1 MYFYLNSRI
10 RLLKIDNLFSKVHD
24 DEPSSFIAYTLR
36 SNKYLNYLRSYFG
49 GTSVDEEEQDDDMTT
64 MTSQT
69 LDDDITIR
77 SQSPPPL
84 CHDDEMKT
92 FVRVDD
98 AIVDCVTSQSTCKD
112 DSTSRLNDLDQSEQP
127 RPNSPHLNLE
137 FQGNDFRF
145 YCKVYHVIG
154 FKDLRK
160 LVRFCFKIFLR
171 NFFRFKLFSYL

>member
-1 MYFYLNSRI
+1 M
-10 RLLKIDNLFSKVHD
+10 
-24 DEPSSFIAYTLR
+24 
-36 SNKYLNYLRSYFG
+36 
-49 GTSVDEEEQDDDMTT
+49 DEEELDEDMTT

-84 CHDDEMKT
+84 CHDDEMTT

-98 AIVDCVTSQSTCKD
+98 AIVDCVTSQSTYKE
-112 DSTSRLNDLDQSEQP
+112 DSTSRLNYLDQPEQP

-137 FQGNDFRF
+137 FQGTNFRF

-160 LVRFCFKIFLR
+160 LVRFCL
-171 NFFRFKLFSYL
+171 